1 MKKVILSIASMM
13 VLSVGHSQW
22 TYKVV
27 NNGFDDPY
35 RVAYTAVNDGA
46 ILKLEKVEDAVAF
59 YITGGYYCEDYPIV
73 DLVFVV
79 NGEDIKFYCE
89 ATTADDRETVFIIDD
104 ILTSNAL
111 DEFKNCSILKVR
123 VNESY
128 CDTKTYFF
136 NMKGSTA
143 ALNYIK
149 SE

>member
-1 MKKVILSIASMM
+1 MKKVILSVASMM
-13 VLSVGHSQW
+13 MLSVGHSQW

-46 ILKLEKVEDAVAF
+46 ILKLEKVENIVAF

>member
-46 ILKLEKVEDAVAF
+46 ILKLEKVENIVAF

-79 NGEDIKFYCE
+79 NGEDVKFYCE

-111 DEFKNCSILKVR
+111 DAFKNCSILKVR

>member
-1 MKKVILSIASMM
+1 MNRLILSVASFMM
-13 VLSVGHSQW
+13 LSVGHSQGS
-22 TYKVV
+22 YKVV

-46 ILKLEKVEDAVAF
+46 ILKLEKVGDEVAF
-59 YITGGYYCEDYPIV
+59 YITGGYYCEDYPVV

-79 NGEDIKFYCE
+79 NGQDVKYYCE
-89 ATTADDRETVFIIDD
+89 GSTSNDNSTVFIIDD
-104 ILTSNAL
+104 ILTSNAIE
-111 DEFKNCSILKVR
+111 EFKNCTMLKIR

-128 CDTKTYFF
+128 CDTETYFF

>member
-1 MKKVILSIASMM
+1 MKKVILSVASMM
-13 VLSVGHSQW
+13 MLSVGHSQW
-22 TYKVV
+22 SYKMV

-35 RVAYTAVNDGA
+35 KVAYTAVNDGA
-46 ILKLEKVEDAVAF
+46 ILKLEKVEDRVAF
-59 YITGGYYCEDYPIV
+59 YIIGRYYCEDYPIV

-79 NGEDIKFYCE
+79 NGQDIKFYCE
-89 ATTADDRETVFIIDD
+89 ATKGNDNETVFIIDD

-111 DEFKNCSILKVR
+111 DAFKNCSLLKVR
-123 VNESY
+123 INESY
-128 CDTKTYFF
+128 CDTETYFF